1 MKKIIK
7 LTENDLARIV
17 KRVISEMETGT
28 DPQDPAHH
36 FDTVEKALIP
46 KGFKRNASMLKP
58 MGVLDLNNGSGHG
71 GIIVRYYSPAHPES
85 KKKGYVVELIVN
97 NASKKKWGQGANMY
111 EVIKE
116 VEKYLKPQ
124 GVNESRMVK
133 RLLNEGMG
141 PGNFKVGQ
149 VFDEVHNR
157 QYIMSLNYSA
167 AGRGSDDVYNDF
179 EFVSPKVVSVD
190 KDGITLKITSGY
202 YDSSDTHNQASKYV
216 NLSDFCL
223 VVPYSNI
230 QEVRENQLMI
240 STVNSMVQYRVDKG
254 CTAYKA
260 KLAEKTAKAKKCGH
274 ASWEA
279 YKKSNWACGG
289 R

>member
-7 LTENDLARIV
+7 LTENDLACIV

-124 GVNESRMVK
+124 GVNESRMLK

-149 VFDEVHNR
+149 KFDEVHNR
-157 QYIMSLNYSA
+157 QYIMALNYGA
-167 AGRGSDDVYNDF
+167 ASRGSYDVYNDF
-179 EFVSPKVVSVD
+179 EFKDPKIVSVD
-190 KDGITLKITSGY
+190 GKQIILKIASGFY
-202 YDSSDTHNQASKYV
+202 NPASQGSGNYV
-216 NLSDFCL
+216 NLSEFCL
-223 VVPYSNI
+223 SVPYDKMQDI
-230 QEVRENQLMI
+230 EENQLMVSI
-240 STVNSMVQYRVDKG
+240 PNPMIQFNIDKG